1 MPFLDPDLEL
11 RVDESSYY
19 LNSNQATGHSVTPVN
34 EVLGASPLSPKL
46 SAQAVEWIALTK
58 TCQPSKEKAVNIY
71 SDSQYGFGVC
81 HATGQLWKQC
91 GCITFIVSEV
101 LNC

>member
-11 RVDESSYY
+11 RVDGSSYY
-19 LNSNQATGHSVTPVN
+19 LNSNQAVTPVN
-34 EVLGASPLSPKL
+34 EAVGASPLSPKL

-71 SDSQYGFGVC
+71 SDPQYGFGAC
-81 HATGQLWKQC
+81 HAAGQLWKQC